1 VKYQE
6 LITKNQSPEQSGENL
21 TQDNRRDESIMLQIR
36 MRSGI
41 PLMDLTEKQ
50 IEIAKRYLL
59 TQHLESQEWAA
70 ERLVLTPRG
79 RLIADRIVREL
90 LV

>member
-1 VKYQE
+1 MERK
-6 LITKNQSPEQSGENL
+6 SPEQSSEEL
-21 TQDNRRDESIMLQIR
+21 TEENRRDEALMLQIR

-41 PLMDLTEKQ
+41 PLVALNDAQ
-50 IEIAKRYLL
+50 IEIARSYFA
-59 TQHLESQEWAA
+59 TEHLENDGWAA
-70 ERLVLTPRG
+70 KRLVLSPKG

>member
-1 VKYQE
+1 
-6 LITKNQSPEQSGENL
+6 
-21 TQDNRRDESIMLQIR
+21 MLQIR

-41 PLMDLTEKQ
+41 PLKDLTEKQ
-50 IEIAKRYLL
+50 IEIAERYLL

-70 ERLVLTPRG
+70 KRLVLTPRG